1 MNHSLLMKTLHSLS
15 SALISASL
23 LFLSIACTPTSGEVG
38 PKGDKGDPGAQGVA
52 GPAGPQ
58 GPAGQNGNANVIQ
71 FSFGSRVYNPV
82 NSEITYTLQ
91 GVTADMIGKSVLL
104 LYLQNTSGY
113 WYPIPGIF
121 DGIYE
126 YRTIIRPSANS
137 TVAVRRTDNTTVTQT
152 FSATRI
158 IIIPAS
164 DLRNG
169 RKAAVDYS
177 NYEEVKKHYNLPD

>member
-1 MNHSLLMKTLHSLS
+1 MKTLNFLS
-15 SALISASL
+15 AALISASL

-38 PKGDKGDPGAQGVA
+38 PQGPKGDKGDPGAQGVA
-52 GPAGPQ
+52 GPAG
-58 GPAGQNGNANVIQ
+58 QNGNANVIQ
-71 FSFGSRVYNPV
+71 FTYGSRVFNPV
-82 NSEITYTLQ
+82 SSNEVTYTLT
-91 GVTADMIGKSVLL
+91 GITADMIGKSVLL
-104 LYLQNTSGY
+104 LYLQNASGF

-121 DGIYE
+121 DGSYE

-137 TVAVRRTDNTTVTQT
+137 VVAIRRTDNTTVSQT
-152 FSATRI
+152 FNATRV

-177 NYEEVKKHYNLPD
+177 NYEEVKAYYNLPD